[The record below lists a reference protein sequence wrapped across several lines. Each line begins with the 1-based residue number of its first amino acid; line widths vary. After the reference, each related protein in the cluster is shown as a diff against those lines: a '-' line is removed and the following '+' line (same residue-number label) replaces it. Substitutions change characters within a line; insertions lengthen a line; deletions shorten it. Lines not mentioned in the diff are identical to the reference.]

1 MRDALRE
8 VNGLYLR
15 LNLSFFTLYWIGVLL
30 LTLFP
35 ILIYWIC
42 LSIVILM
49 IDVLLLEYTSGVS
62 KYSFFFSL
70 KFFYLFINN
79 ILSLIKKN
87 YCLHWSIIAWFYRQ
101 VFDHSTFRGAFFYD
115 YLEAYLPRLLLDQ
128 RLILLECDAVKWGL
142 DLKICGKRQ
151 MAL

>member
-42 LSIVILM
+42 LSIVIWK
-49 IDVLLLEYTSGVS
+49 IDVLLLEYTSGVPR
-62 KYSFFFSL
+62 YSFFF
-70 KFFYLFINN
+70 INN
-79 ILSLIKKN
+79 LLSLIKKN

-101 VFDHSTFRGAFFYD
+101 FFDHSAFRGAFFYD

-128 RLILLECDAVKWGL
+128 HLILLECDAMKWGL
-142 DLKICGKRQ
+142 DLKICEKRQ

>member
-42 LSIVILM
+42 LSIVIWK
-49 IDVLLLEYTSGVS
+49 IDVLLLKYTSGVPG
-62 KYSFFFSL
+62 YSFFFL
-70 KFFYLFINN
+70 LITFRYL
-79 ILSLIKKN
+79 SKKKKN

-101 VFDHSTFRGAFFYD
+101 FFEHSAFRGAFFYD

-128 RLILLECDAVKWGL
+128 HPILLECGVVKWGL